1 MKPNIL
7 IYPDDLWIAQE
18 NHISRKDAES
28 MAFAFV
34 GLNQCDDK
42 NEFLVF
48 DGYLPSNEEFSR
60 RRAYGISLRV
70 DFVCKV
76 LEKVKQCNGLVDI
89 HTHPEGL
96 SHFSS
101 IDNCGHQIQMQN
113 VFDFSPQGVLIRIVK
128 EQDNFRAEVT
138 NTQIRPYFEPV
149 DLIKIIGDK
158 DFQFIYPVNSRL
170 DSVELAED
178 IAQQHQRTME
188 FYKKDALSA
197 IRQTHIGIVGLGGN
211 GSAVVNV
218 LKFFSFMKWTL
229 VDADVLEVHNS
240 NRFFGFNQG
249 DAGKYKVDVVK
260 RELQR
265 FDPSVDVETVKSR
278 FPSEEANKALKN
290 CDVLIV
296 APDNN
301 AVRYAAAQFGMRY
314 LKPLIELGSGITM
327 KDRRVTAIGSQVR
340 FQLPIAQSQCIVC
353 SGLDVKRLESEELIQ
368 YKKDIGYITGS
379 NESPGSVVTI
389 NNMAASLAAHLLIEY
404 FGNYVNRDS
413 THLYLAYDEKNLL
426 LTDLSH
432 IYKKNP
438 DCTICGRHIDSIF
451 GKGDILPTNLNVVSP
466 IAEMQS
472 IEENITCLG

>member
-7 IYPDDLWIAQE
+7 IYPDDLWLAQE
-18 NHISRKDAES
+18 NHIARSDAES

-34 GLNQCDDK
+34 GLNQCDEK

-48 DGYLPSNEEFSR
+48 NGYLPSDEEFSR
-60 RRAYGISLRV
+60 RSTCGISLRV
-70 DFVCKV
+70 DSVCKI
-76 LEKVKQCNGLVDI
+76 LGRVKECSGLVDI
-89 HTHPEGL
+89 HTHPQGM
-96 SHFSS
+96 SHFSW

-128 EQDNFRAEVT
+128 EQDNFRVEVT
-138 NTQIRPYFEPV
+138 NKQIQSHFEPI
-149 DLIKIIGDK
+149 DLIKVIGENG
-158 DFQFIYPVNSRL
+158 FHFIYPVNSRL
-170 DSVELAED
+170 VPAKLAKD
-178 IAQQHQRTME
+178 IVHQHQRTME
-188 FYKKDALSA
+188 FYRQDALSA
-197 IRQTHIGIVGLGGN
+197 IRQTHIGVIGLGGN

-218 LKFFSFMKWTL
+218 LKFFPFRKWTL
-229 VDADVLEVHNS
+229 VDADVSEVHNS
-240 NRFFGFNQG
+240 NRFFGFSHD
-249 DAGKYKVDVVK
+249 DAGKYKVDIVK

-278 FPSEEANKALKN
+278 FPSDEVNKVLKS

-296 APDNN
+296 TPDNN
-301 AVRYAAAQFGMRY
+301 AVRYIAAQFGMRY

-327 KDRRVTAIGSQVR
+327 KDNRVTAIGSQVR
-340 FQLPIAQSQCIVC
+340 FQLPIAKSQCIVC
-353 SGLDVKRLESEELIQ
+353 SGLDVKLLDSEELIQ

-389 NNMAASLAAHLLIEY
+389 NNIAASLAAHLLIEY

-413 THLYLAYDEKNLL
+413 APLYLTYDEKNLL
-426 LTDLSH
+426 LTDLSR

-451 GKGDILPTNLNVVSP
+451 GKGDILPTNLEVVSL
-466 IAEMQS
+466 
-472 IEENITCLG
+472 IEEEQPLEENRTYLG